1 MTPFTKSHYNSIW
14 ATLNSNGGYDIPNS
28 DYKIKRNYG
37 TWLVY
42 KKDNAVEPL
51 LRVDIDSTS
60 YCCGV
65 AQAGAFNEFKG
76 AENVPDEVL
85 DHFFKVLV
93 SFARHTYR
101 KGVFQGWFYRTRSTK
116 KYQHPVIMK
125 MFLRNSMKKIGKET
139 YNPNSGNYIRGFQGS
154 ILMKGKN

>member
-14 ATLNSNGGYDIPNS
+14 ATLNNDRGYDIPNS

-101 KGVFQGWFYRTRSTK
+101 KGVFQGWFYRTRNSK
-116 KYQHPVIMK
+116 NYKHPVIMK